1 MRMNAKKIV
10 LLVAVLALNFSLSA
24 KDFNV
29 LDFGAAGDG
38 VTLDTAAVQHAIDA
52 AAGSGGRVVIPHGK
66 TFVVATLVLKG
77 DMDFHIAG
85 ELLISTNQADY
96 ATDGVITASNAP
108 NLRITGSGKISGR
121 SLSFMTGYD
130 AVGEWWLFKEWRPKM
145 FLLTG
150 CTNLVVR
157 DITFG
162 DAPFWGLH
170 MLGCRKVLVENVT
183 VANRLDVPN
192 CDGIDPD
199 HCQDVEIR
207 GCHIVAGDD
216 AIVVKATRQ
225 AQDYGP
231 CANIVVRDCVIETQ
245 DSGVKIGTE
254 TTADIHDVVFE
265 RCKIVR
271 SSRGLTI
278 QLRDE
283 GNVYNIDFRDI
294 QFVSRY
300 HGDPWWGRGE
310 AISLT
315 AIQRTNTTKLGTIHD
330 VRIRNVSGRA
340 ENSVRISGSAASRIH
355 DVTLENVSVTLDR
368 WTHYRGGLFDNRPT
382 KVMTDIETH
391 GNPGFMISQADKVTL
406 RDCRVRWGKNR
417 PEYFSHALEAQN
429 VTELK
434 LTDFVGEAAHP
445 ERDEAVVVH

>member
-1 MRMNAKKIV
+1 MNLKRIFFLGMAI
-10 LLVAVLALNFSLSA
+10 ALNFSLSA

-29 LDFGAAGDG
+29 LDFGAVGDG
-38 VTLDTAAVQHAIDA
+38 MTLDTAAVQRAIDA
-52 AAGSGGRVVIPHGK
+52 AAGSGGRVVIPRGHR
-66 TFVVATLVLKG
+66 FVVATLVLKG
-77 DMDFHIAG
+77 DMDFHLAG

-96 ATDGVITASNAP
+96 ATDGVITALNAA
-108 NLRITGSGKISGR
+108 NLRISGSGKISGR

-150 CTNLVVR
+150 CTNLIVR

-170 MLGCRKVLVENVT
+170 MLGCKDVVVENVT

-199 HCQDVEIR
+199 HCQNVEIR

-216 AIVVKATRQ
+216 AIVIKATRQ
-225 AQDYGP
+225 TQDYGP
-231 CANIVVRDCVIETQ
+231 CANIVVRDCVLETQ

-254 TTADIHDVVFE
+254 TTADIHNVLFE

-283 GNVYNIDFRDI
+283 GSVYNIDFRDI
-294 QFVSRY
+294 KFVSRY

-340 ENSVRISGSAASRIH
+340 ENSVRIFGSASSRIRN
-355 DVTLENVSVTLDR
+355 VLLENVSVTLDR
-368 WTHYRGGLFDNRPT
+368 WTSYRGGLFDNRPT
-382 KVMTDIETH
+382 KVMTDIPQH
-391 GNPGFMISQADKVTL
+391 GNPGIMISQADDVTL
-406 RDCRVRWGKNR
+406 KHCRVRWGSNR
-417 PEYFSHALEAQN
+417 PEYFTYALEAED
-429 VTELK
+429 VTGLR

-445 ERDEAVVVH
+445 ERDEAVVVK

>member
-1 MRMNAKKIV
+1 MNFKNIFLSCAIV
-10 LLVAVLALNFSLSA
+10 ALNFSVAA

-29 LDFGAAGDG
+29 MDYGAVGDG
-38 VTLDTAAVQHAIDA
+38 TRLDTAAIQRAIDA
-52 AAGSGGRVVIPHGK
+52 AAGSSGRVVIPRGH
-66 TFVVATLVLKG
+66 TFLIATLVLKG
-77 DMDFHIAG
+77 DMDFHLAG

-96 ATDGVITASNAP
+96 AGDGVITALNAA

-130 AVGEWWLFKEWRPKM
+130 PVGEWWLFKEWRPKM
-145 FLLTG
+145 FVLTG
-150 CTNLVVR
+150 CTNLTVR

-162 DAPFWGLH
+162 DAPFWGMHL
-170 MLGCRKVLVENVT
+170 LGCKKVLVENVT

-225 AQDYGP
+225 TQDYGP
-231 CANIVVRDCVIETQ
+231 CANIVVRDCVLETQ

-265 RCKIVR
+265 RCKIIR

-294 QFVSRY
+294 KFVARY
-300 HGDPWWGRGE
+300 YGDPWWGRGE

-315 AIQRTNTTKLGTIHD
+315 AIQRTNTTKLGMIHD
-330 VRIRNVSGRA
+330 VRIKHVSGRA
-340 ENSVRISGSAASRIH
+340 ENSVRICGSSASRIR
-355 DVTLENVSVTLDR
+355 DVLLEDVSVTLDR
-368 WTHYRGGLFDNRPT
+368 WTSYPGGLFDNHPT
-382 KVMTDIETH
+382 KVVPDIQQH
-391 GNPGFMISQADKVTL
+391 GNPGFMISQVDNVTL
-406 RDCRVRWGKNR
+406 RRCRVIWGKNR
-417 PEYFSHALEAQN
+417 PDYFTYALEAEN
-429 VTELK
+429 VTGLQM
-434 LTDFVGEAAHP
+434 TDFVGEAAHP
-445 ERDEAVVVH
+445 ERDEAVVVW

>member
-1 MRMNAKKIV
+1 MNLKQFF
-10 LLVAVLALNFSLSA
+10 LLGAVFALNFSLAA

-29 LDFGAAGDG
+29 LDFGAVGDG
-38 VTLDTAAVQHAIDA
+38 ATLDTAAIQRAIDT
-52 AAGSGGRVVIPHGK
+52 AAGSGGRVVIPRGR
-66 TFVVATLVLKG
+66 TFLIATLVLKG
-77 DMDFHIAG
+77 DMDFHLDG
-85 ELLISTNQADY
+85 ELLISTNQTDY
-96 ATDGVITASNAP
+96 ATDGVITALNAA

-150 CTNLVVR
+150 CTNLIVR

-170 MLGCRKVLVENVT
+170 MLGCKKVLVENVT

-225 AQDYGP
+225 VQDYGP
-231 CANIVVRDCVIETQ
+231 CANIVVRDCVLETQ

-254 TTADIHDVVFE
+254 TTADIHDVLFE
-265 RCKIVR
+265 RCRITR

-283 GNVYNIDFRDI
+283 GNVYNIEFRDI
-294 QFVSRY
+294 KFVSRY

-330 VRIRNVSGRA
+330 VHIQNVSGRA
-340 ENSVRISGSAASRIH
+340 ENSVRICGSDASRIH
-355 DVTLENVSVTLDR
+355 DVLLENVSVRLER
-368 WTHYRGGLFDNRPT
+368 WTSYKGGLFDNRPT
-382 KVMTDIETH
+382 KVMADIQPH
-391 GNPGFMISQADKVTL
+391 GNPGFMISRADHVTL
-406 RDCRVRWGKNR
+406 RNCRVSWGKN
-417 PEYFSHALEAQN
+417 PPDYFTHALEAEN
-429 VTELK
+429 VTELGV
-434 LTDFVGEAAHP
+434 TDFVGEAAHSGK
-445 ERDEAVVVH
+445 DEAVVVR

>member
-1 MRMNAKKIV
+1 MMKLKKIV
-10 LLVAVLALNFSLSA
+10 WLGVVLALNFSLRA

-29 LDFGAAGDG
+29 LEFGAMGDG
-38 VTLDTAAVQHAIDA
+38 TTLDTAAIQRAIDA
-52 AAGSGGRVVIPHGK
+52 AAGSGGRVVVPRGR
-66 TFVVATLVLKG
+66 TFLIATLVLKS
-77 DMDFHIAG
+77 DMDFHLAG
-85 ELLISTNQADY
+85 DLVISTNRADY
-96 ATDGVITASNAP
+96 ATDGVITALDAA
-108 NLRITGSGKISGR
+108 NLRITGSGKINGR

-130 AVGEWWLFKEWRPKM
+130 SVGEWWLFKEWRPKM
-145 FLLTG
+145 FVLTG
-150 CTNLVVR
+150 CTNLIVR

-162 DAPFWGLH
+162 DAPFWGMHL
-170 MLGCRKVLVENVT
+170 LGCRQVLVENVK

-216 AIVVKATRQ
+216 AVVVKATRQ
-225 AQDYGP
+225 PQDYGP
-231 CANIVVRDCVIETQ
+231 CANIVVRDCYLETQ

-283 GNVYNIDFRDI
+283 GNVYNIDFRNI
-294 QFVSRY
+294 KFMSRY

-340 ENSVRISGSAASRIH
+340 ENSVRICGSEASRIH
-355 DVTLENVSVTLDR
+355 DVLLENVSVTLDR
-368 WTHYRGGLFDNRPT
+368 WTKYRGGLFDDRPT
-382 KVMTDIETH
+382 KVMTDVPQH
-391 GNPGFMISQADKVTL
+391 GNPGIMISHADNVTL
-406 RDCRVRWGKNR
+406 RNCRVQWGTNR
-417 PEYFSHALEAQN
+417 PDYFTYALEAEA
-429 VTELK
+429 VTGLQ

-445 ERDEAVVVH
+445 ERDEAVVVR

>member
-1 MRMNAKKIV
+1 MNLKKTI
-10 LLVAVLALNFSLSA
+10 LLAAMVAVSFSLAA

-29 LDFGAAGDG
+29 MDFGAVGNG
-38 VTLDTAAVQHAIDA
+38 TTLDTAAIQRAIDA
-52 AAGSGGRVVIPHGK
+52 AAGSGGRVVIPRGH
-66 TFVVATLVLKG
+66 TFLIATLVLKG
-77 DMDFHIAG
+77 DMDFHLAG

-96 ATDGVITASNAP
+96 ASDGVITALNAP
-108 NLRITGSGKISGR
+108 NLRITGRGKINGR

-130 AVGEWWLFKEWRPKM
+130 PVGEWWLFKEWRPKM
-145 FLLTG
+145 FVLTG

-162 DAPFWGLH
+162 DAPFWGMHL
-170 MLGCRKVLVENVT
+170 LGCKKVVVENVT

-231 CANIVVRDCVIETQ
+231 CANIVVRDCVLETQ

-265 RCKIVR
+265 RCKIIR

-283 GNVYNIDFRDI
+283 GNVFNIDFRDI
-294 QFVSRY
+294 KFVSRY

-315 AIQRTNTTKLGTIHD
+315 AIQRTNTTKVGTIHD
-330 VRIRNVSGRA
+330 VRIKNVSGRA
-340 ENSVRISGSAASRIH
+340 ENSVRICGSGASRIR
-355 DVTLENVSVTLDR
+355 DVLLENVSVTLDR
-368 WTHYRGGLFDNRPT
+368 WTSYQGGLFDNRPT
-382 KVMTDIETH
+382 KVMTDIQQH
-391 GNPGFMISQADKVTL
+391 GNPGMMISQADNVTL
-406 RDCRVRWGKNR
+406 RHCRVEWGRNR
-417 PEYFSHALEAQN
+417 PDYFTYGLEAED
-429 VTELK
+429 VTELR

-445 ERDEAVVVH
+445 ARDEAVVVR